1 MVCLAADVLLC
12 FYVLPAFLRSWAP
25 AVTRGS
31 TNQVIQPAMCRPRP
45 RSISLRP
52 RLSITHVSNCQT
64 HQTLRGPP
72 TLATSGMSGVHAP
85 FVHPSA
91 TPPPF
96 LTAPTLPPFT
106 LLPAFPQVH
115 RRPMLAR
122 CAHLRHKKA
131 PAVCVLHELD
141 PQPQLQPHLPGG
153 GKEVKDV
160 VCCMQTGY
168 IMHADWAY

>member
-1 MVCLAADVLLC
+1 MAVSAVRGHILL
-12 FYVLPAFLRSWAP
+12 
-25 AVTRGS
+25 
-31 TNQVIQPAMCRPRP
+31 PRP
-45 RSISLRP
+45 RGISLRP

-131 PAVCVLHELD
+131 PAVCVLHDSTHNPNCDRICQEEARRLRT
-141 PQPQLQPHLPGG
+141 LYAACKLGIS
-153 GKEVKDV
+153 
-160 VCCMQTGY
+160 CMQTGH
-168 IMHADWAY
+168 IRGWRSRTTAAC

>member
-1 MVCLAADVLLC
+1 MRECGRSDEGARTPGSPDHDGEAYGAFVTSHPSPNKGGGSHHEWPCCLICGGGTD
-12 FYVLPAFLRSWAP
+12 
-25 AVTRGS
+25 
-31 TNQVIQPAMCRPRP
+31 
-45 RSISLRP
+45 
-52 RLSITHVSNCQT
+52 VSNCQT

-122 CAHLRHKKA
+122 CAHLRHIKA